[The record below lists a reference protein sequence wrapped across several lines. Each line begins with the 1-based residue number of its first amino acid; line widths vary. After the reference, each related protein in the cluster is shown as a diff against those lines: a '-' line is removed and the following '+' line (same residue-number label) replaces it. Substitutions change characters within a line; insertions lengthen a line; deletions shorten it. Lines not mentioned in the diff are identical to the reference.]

1 MNLIEDI
8 VLYNLGRSTSF
19 NPSNWID
26 SFQIDRIVASTSKKV
41 DIVNIAKITSI
52 ANVLH
57 SANQRGRRLTL
68 RELYYHNS
76 FLFKNQ
82 SQVNRL
88 VQKILKV
95 PRISLGLFPSPK
107 GIVGGRIKLIHRDS
121 GILDVEE
128 HGISGVTI
136 TDIFDPY
143 ENKYVIKTN
152 VKYLLLIEKAS
163 IFQYLMEREIY
174 NRIPCLIITG
184 KGFPDISTRRF
195 VSEIINKSE
204 VTTLFLGDFDPHG
217 INIYLTY
224 VRGSNNFESKMAAC
238 SDIYYLGIQHEDTI
252 ILPSDTRIVL
262 SENDKSTLKSLIED
276 PIIKE
281 CKPLLQQ
288 CIHMYERIPSNF
300 KRLLN
305 K

>member
-1 MNLIEDI
+1 MLAWYAKH
-8 VLYNLGRSTSF
+8 VL
-19 NPSNWID
+19 
-26 SFQIDRIVASTSKKV
+26 
-41 DIVNIAKITSI
+41 
-52 ANVLH
+52 
-57 SANQRGRRLTL
+57 
-68 RELYYHNS
+68 
-76 FLFKNQ
+76 KNQ

-88 VQKILKV
+88 VQKLLKV

-107 GIVGGRIKLIHRDS
+107 GIVGGRIKLIHR
-121 GILDVEE
+121 E

-288 CIHMYERIPSNF
+288 CMNMYERIPSNF